1 MSSLTFRA
9 HSGSGPLHSCWFW
22 TNLGLGPPHGSWG
35 LRGPLGIGQIEVN
48 AFCCFRE
55 IILAGSVD
63 TKGAEVPRREEN
75 DGEEIGPKVGREEEV
90 EERWEEELE
99 EGPNVGQEEE
109 LGKGREEELE
119 EGREEEVEERPKV
132 GWAEEL
138 GEGQEE
144 ELEERREEEV
154 KEGTEVGREAE
165 LREEQPD
172 LLGQALREVGAGTL
186 RRASC
191 GLMGR
196 ASMTISFLTMHW
208 AIWEHNIKPV
218 CSLI

>member
-1 MSSLTFRA
+1 MSSLA

-55 IILAGSVD
+55 MILAGSVD
-63 TKGAEVPRREEN
+63 TKGEEVPRREEN
-75 DGEEIGPKVGREEEV
+75 EGEEIGPKVGREEEV

-99 EGPNVGQEEE
+99 QG
-109 LGKGREEELE
+109 
-119 EGREEEVEERPKV
+119 PKV

-154 KEGTEVGREAE
+154 KEGTEVGWEAE

-196 ASMTISFLTMHW
+196 ASMTISFLTTRW

-218 CSLI
+218 YSLI

>member
-1 MSSLTFRA
+1 MSSLA
-9 HSGSGPLHSCWFW
+9 HSSSGPLHTCWFW

-55 IILAGSVD
+55 MIMAGSVD
-63 TKGAEVPRREEN
+63 TKGEEVPRREEN

-99 EGPNVGQEEE
+99 QGPKVGW
-109 LGKGREEELE
+109 EEELE

-138 GEGQEE
+138 GERQEE

-186 RRASC
+186 RRVSC

-218 CSLI
+218 YTLI